1 MVSEVKKYWV
11 LSGIASWTGCATR
24 REELVVRY
32 VGEE

>member
-1 MVSEVKKYWV
+1 MVSKVIKYWA
-11 LSGIASWTGCATR
+11 LSGIASWTGCVTS